1 MDISD
6 LLNHSPMRPPEPFA
20 PTTVAVHARAIPTS
34 TPAALPT
41 AEQQHITSPGATKYN
56 QQIYDRYICF
66 ICNKAFWYLSHL
78 KRHQRTH
85 TGEKPYHCDH
95 GGCGKAFSQCSD
107 LRKHQHTHTGE
118 KPYHCDHVGCGKAFS
133 QSCHRK
139 SHQRTHTDVK
149 LYYCD
154 HAGCGKAFGQRDHLH
169 AHLCTHKEPFHYDSV
184 GCGGALSAS

>member
-20 PTTVAVHARAIPTS
+20 PTTVAVHAPAIPNS
-34 TPAALPT
+34 TLAAPS
-41 AEQQHITSPGATKYN
+41 AAPSAADQQQITSPGARKHN
-56 QQIYDRYICF
+56 QLNHGRYICST
-66 ICNKAFWYLSHL
+66 CNKAFWYFCHL
-78 KRHQRTH
+78 KSHQRTH
-85 TGEKPYHCDH
+85 TGEKP
-95 GGCGKAFSQCSD
+95 F
-107 LRKHQHTHTGE
+107 
-118 KPYHCDHVGCGKAFS
+118 HCDHVGCGKAFS

-154 HAGCGKAFGQRDHLH
+154 HAGCGKAFGRRDHLH

-184 GCGGALSAS
+184 GCGEALSAS